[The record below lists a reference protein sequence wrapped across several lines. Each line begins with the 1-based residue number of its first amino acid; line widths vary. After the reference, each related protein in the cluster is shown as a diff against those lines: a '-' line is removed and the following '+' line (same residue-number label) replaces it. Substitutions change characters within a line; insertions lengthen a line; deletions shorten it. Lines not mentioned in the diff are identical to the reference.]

1 MVDPHKK
8 LKRQFLS
15 LFHHDGRGVAE
26 DRSFVLDTFLE
37 FDSHVT
43 VGELLQRIEE
53 KGKSL
58 GESFVRESLDLFLR
72 YGIATATHF
81 EGQETRYEH
90 LHLDA
95 HHDHFVCVRCG
106 KIIEF
111 RDPRIEA
118 LQLDMAVAHGFY
130 SLRHRM
136 EVYGLCPRC
145 RGREEEAVPLSS
157 IPNGGRCRVTRFEC
171 GPDEERQLV
180 ELGLP
185 VGTAVKVIQNAP
197 PGPQVVA
204 VQGMRIGIDC
214 RLVSKIMV
222 SMIEDTSGYEMGDRD
237 EARSGTAVREPEP
250 PMPGPVDPS
259 GPPHRRRR
267 GWGRLKGYARKSRG
281 EQPGRGRRLNDYR
294 EGESGKVKKLLGR
307 GKFRHRLIEMGF
319 TEGTEVHV
327 EKYAPLRDPIE
338 LVIKGYHVSLRR
350 DEAAEIIMED

>member
-1 MVDPHKK
+1 MADPHDK
-8 LKRQFLS
+8 LKGQFLS

-26 DRSFVLDTFLE
+26 DRAFVLDTFLE
-37 FDSHVT
+37 FDSHIT
-43 VGELLQRIEE
+43 VGELLQRVEE
-53 KGKSL
+53 KGMSL
-58 GESFVRESLDLFLR
+58 GEPFIRESLDLFLR
-72 YGIATATHF
+72 YGIAHATHF

-90 LHLDA
+90 LHLDE

-118 LQLDMAVAHGFY
+118 LQLDMAGAHGFY

-145 RGREEEAVPLSS
+145 RGREEEAIPLSS
-157 IPNGGRCRVTRFEC
+157 VPNGGRCRVMRFEC

-185 VGTAVKVIQNAP
+185 VGTVVEVIQNAP

-204 VQGMRIGIDC
+204 VRGMRVGIDC
-214 RLVSKIMV
+214 RLVSTIMV
-222 SMIEDTSGYEMGDRD
+222 SMVEDSLRYETGDRN
-237 EARSGTAVREPEP
+237 EAPEGAGVREPP
-250 PMPGPVDPS
+250 RPGPSDLP
-259 GPPHRRRR
+259 GPPRRRR
-267 GWGRLKGYARKSRG
+267 WGWGRRKGYGRKAKG
-281 EQPGRGRRLNDYR
+281 EQPGFGRRLSEYR
-294 EGESGKVKKLLGR
+294 EGETGRVKKLMGR
-307 GKFRHRLIEMGF
+307 GRFRHRLIEMGF
-319 TEGTEVHV
+319 TEGPEVPV

-350 DEAAEIIMED
+350 DEADEIIMEI